1 MDNIVITDIF
11 NGDVSRDS
19 MNKLPFI
26 IIRVNN
32 PAFVLDGDG
41 GKLIS
46 KISDI
51 LCINGI
57 DPLTFAPIGDVGD
70 QPMKSIIY
78 VNTDPEISR
87 EPIGYIPIKSN
98 VWKPIAP
105 KGFRALNNIISVKK
119 PSVKSTRTI
128 NKRLLSKH
136 KDQYTI
142 NKKKISKL
150 MEKLRFNDE
159 NIVSKSTNCCIN
171 PWKTIYGRTV
181 SLTESDSPWYKDK
194 IVTNVNINHKQ
205 EKDQDEHF
213 EEDVKK
219 YGFNFNLIACT
230 LLMIVI
236 LLIVIRMILNW
247 RRSLSVNLED

>member
-11 NGDVSRDS
+11 NRDVSRGM

-26 IIRVNN
+26 IIHVNN
-32 PAFVLDGDG
+32 PAFGLDGDS
-41 GKLIS
+41 GKLVS

-51 LCINGI
+51 LCINGL
-57 DPLTFAPIGDVGD
+57 DPSAFAPIGDVGD

-78 VNTDPEISR
+78 VNTDTSVSK
-87 EPIGYIPIKSN
+87 EPIGYVPIKSN

-119 PSVKSTRTI
+119 PSVRSTRTI

-142 NKKKISKL
+142 NKKKVSKFMTAL
-150 MEKLRFNDE
+150 SFSDG
-159 NIVSKSTNCCIN
+159 NIVSQSMNCCTN
-171 PWKTIYGRTV
+171 PWKVIHGKTV
-181 SLTESDSPWYKDK
+181 SLIESDDPWYKDK
-194 IVTNVNINHKQ
+194 VTHNVNVHHEQQPDEPFEQ
-205 EKDQDEHF
+205 E
-213 EEDVKK
+213 VKK

-230 LLMIVI
+230 LLMVVI
-236 LLIVIRMILNW
+236 LLIMIRMILNW
-247 RRSLSVNLED
+247 RRSRSVNLED